1 MYAEK
6 ESFSVHDEQ
15 PVLVCVTGQKSCDR
29 LIKTGAQLAAGLSAP
44 LLVVHVA
51 PAGAPLLGNST
62 QSEALNYLYS
72 MSCEVGAEMAVLRA
86 PDTLERLILYAQ
98 EQHVAH
104 IVIGAGRPE
113 GPDRRDVAALLRMR
127 LPHVQVHVVIL

>member
-1 MYAEK
+1 M
-6 ESFSVHDEQ
+6 HDTQ
-15 PVLVCVTGQKSCDR
+15 NVLVCVTGQKTCDR
-29 LIKTGAQLAAGLSAP
+29 LIKTGAQLAAGYDAP

-62 QSEALNYLYS
+62 QSEALDYLYGL
-72 MSCEVGAEMAVLRA
+72 SCDAGAEMAVLRA
-86 PDTLERLILYAQ
+86 PDPLERLIQYAQ

-104 IVIGAGRPE
+104 IVLGAGRPG
-113 GPDRRDVAALLRMR
+113 GPDRRDVASLLRMR

>member
-1 MYAEK
+1 M
-6 ESFSVHDEQ
+6 HDEQ
-15 PVLVCVTGQKSCDR
+15 TVLVCVTGQKTCDR
-29 LIKTGAQLAAGLSAP
+29 LIKTGAQLAAVFQAP

-72 MSCEVGAEMAVLRA
+72 LSCEVGAEMAVLRA
-86 PDTLERLILYAQ
+86 PDTLERLIQYAQ

-104 IVIGAGRPE
+104 IVIGAGRPD
-113 GPDRRDVAALLRMR
+113 GPDRRDVASLLKIR
-127 LPHVQVHVVIL
+127 LPHVQIHVVII